1 MFRDKFSRVANLGAA
16 GVEKKK
22 PGMDGW
28 PPVSPSP
35 RRQQAP
41 EKSGPQPQTA
51 PKPPSPSPST
61 PPKSK

>member
-1 MFRDKFSRVANLGAA
+1 M
-16 GVEKKK
+16 KKK

-28 PPVSPSP
+28 PPVLPSP

-51 PKPPSPSPST
+51 PKPPSPSPPT